1 MTGTEYLEKCQIVS
15 EVRKDMFKMPMSDL
29 IPDSCIFEIDK
40 IEYYPVGYTITYKEG
55 KPKYTAILREKNTH
69 HERYISLEK
78 ICKQF

>member
-40 IEYYPVGYTITYKEG
+40 IKYYPIGYMITYKNG
-55 KPKYTAILREKNTH
+55 NPKYTALLREKTTH
-69 HERYISLEK
+69 HERYVNLEK

>member
-29 IPDSCIFEIDK
+29 IPDSCILEIDK
-40 IEYYPVGYTITYKEG
+40 IKYYPVGYMITYKEG
-55 KPKYTAILREKNTH
+55 NPKYTALLRERITH
-69 HERYISLEK
+69 HERYVNLEK